1 MLYLLSYFLPNNLRA
16 LPLTITIFTELSLVL
31 ISSAELMTVNLQ
43 LTPNKCQ
50 CSVCKAR
57 RTSVSTLRVC
67 VWGLGNAG
75 CRVGVSPASCLH
87 TGIRQ
92 VFVWLI
98 AHTSQQ
104 ACHAKGYAGKASS
117 SRTTRLSLVLSE
129 SIDCFVLCAAL
140 PFVGGQNIGAVLV
153 PSP

>member
-57 RTSVSTLRVC
+57 RTSVSTLCVC
-67 VWGLGNAG
+67 VDWAVQGGG
-75 CRVGVSPASCLH
+75 GVSPASCLH

>member
-57 RTSVSTLRVC
+57 RTSVSTLCVC
-67 VWGLGNAG
+67 VGTGQ
-75 CRVGVSPASCLH
+75 CRVGGGVSPASCLH

>member
-57 RTSVSTLRVC
+57 RTSVSTLCVC
-67 VWGLGNAG
+67 VNWAMQGGG
-75 CRVGVSPASCLH
+75 WGVSCLLSPYRYKTGLCVADSSHQSASLSCQ
-87 TGIRQ
+87 GIRRES
-92 VFVWLI
+92 FL
-98 AHTSQQ
+98 QQ
-104 ACHAKGYAGKASS
+104 DDKTQSCP
-117 SRTTRLSLVLSE
+117 L
-129 SIDCFVLCAAL
+129 
-140 PFVGGQNIGAVLV
+140 
-153 PSP
+153 